1 MKRMIRTYR
10 ERKGYTQRRLA
21 GMVGVSEVTVSQW
34 ESGVRT
40 PSSRILPALS
50 SALGCKIDDLY
61 EPEDRENSGP
71 IIRQRRA

>member
-1 MKRMIRTYR
+1 MKRMIRAYR
-10 ERKGYTQRRLA
+10 KRKGYTQRELA
-21 GMVGVSEVTVSQW
+21 GLLNVAEVTVSQW

-40 PSSRILPALS
+40 PSGRILPALAI
-50 SALGCKIDDLY
+50 ALGCQIDDLY

>member
-1 MKRMIRTYR
+1 MKRMIRAYR
-10 ERKGYTQRRLA
+10 ERRGYTQRELA
-21 GMVGVSEVTVSQW
+21 GVVGVSEVTVFQW
-34 ESGVRT
+34 ENGSRT

-50 SALGCKIDDLY
+50 TALGCQIDDLY